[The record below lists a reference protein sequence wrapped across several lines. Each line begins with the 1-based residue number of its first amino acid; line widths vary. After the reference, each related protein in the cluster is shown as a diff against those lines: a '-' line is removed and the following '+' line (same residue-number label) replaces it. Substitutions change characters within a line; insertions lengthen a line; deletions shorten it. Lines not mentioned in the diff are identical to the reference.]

1 MNTADPRSWAW
12 QRLRLLRSDPPG
24 LAGNSTARA
33 RVMSAALD
41 QAEQLSRAAET
52 IGPAAQPLPLFYA
65 LSQAGRAITAV
76 RLRDDW
82 QLSAHGLKWPGDPG
96 SNNLLERRV
105 EPQDSKTGSFQRV
118 AEAVGSATLSAPVE
132 LGAVWLALPELALPR
147 LPTSKPTWRPALNI
161 ASLEPDS
168 QFMMIIGKKVEGLV
182 AGLPD
187 VSSRQAIMDELKH
200 YPSARDGVPKSI
212 PHDTEE
218 KLVGQLVG
226 QGHWA
231 PRVVWEAPDSTAPA
245 RKQTFNRVAPPYL
258 SRSVHSAIP
267 EMPTGNW
274 LSPLMLWWVLLFG
287 LSNLARYEPGAWTA
301 ALDVN
306 TSQFA
311 VPLETGMREALDSV
325 PHLVLE
331 ALLGRFV
338 ERHDY

>member
-1 MNTADPRSWAW
+1 MSTADPRNWAW

-24 LAGNSTARA
+24 LAGTSPA
-33 RVMSAALD
+33 RVRVMTAALD

-76 RLRDDW
+76 RLKDDW

-118 AEAVGSATLSAPVE
+118 AEAVGSATLTAPVE
-132 LGAVWLALPELALPR
+132 LGAAWLALPELALPR
-147 LPTSKPTWRPALNI
+147 LPIYRPSWRPALNI
-161 ASLEPDS
+161 LSLEPDS
-168 QFMMIIGKKVEGLV
+168 QLMMIIGRKVEGLV
-182 AGLPD
+182 VGLAD
-187 VSSRQAIMDELKH
+187 VSSRQAIIDQLQH
-200 YPSARDGVPKSI
+200 YPSARDGAPAFI

-218 KLVGQLVG
+218 KLVGQFVG
-226 QGHWA
+226 QDHWA
-231 PRVVWEAPDSTAPA
+231 PRVVWEAPDSTTVA
-245 RKQTFNRVAPPYL
+245 RKQTFDRTAPPYQ

-267 EMPTGNW
+267 ELPTSDW
-274 LSPLMLWWVLLFG
+274 LSPLLLWWVLLFG
-287 LSNLARYEPGAWTA
+287 LSNLARYEPGVWTA

-306 TSQFA
+306 ASQLA
-311 VPLETGMREALDSV
+311 VPLETAMREALDSV